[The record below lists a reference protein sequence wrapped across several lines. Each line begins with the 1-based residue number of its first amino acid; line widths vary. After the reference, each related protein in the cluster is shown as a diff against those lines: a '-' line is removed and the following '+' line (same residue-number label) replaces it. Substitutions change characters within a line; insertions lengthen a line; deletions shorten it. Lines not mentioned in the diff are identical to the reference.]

1 MDRQGPRKRRHGRA
15 AHPLQRAQ
23 RPRSPSGRA
32 GFGAFTGVA
41 GGVSTIE
48 ETRIDPYVMLS
59 GEQGAAKWEAG
70 LRYETTDTTITDRTV
85 DPADQVNDNDYDFLL
100 PSASLRYNLNDRDRL
115 IVSAARTVRRP
126 NFDSLSPALLEE
138 EVGDSDFIGNPDLV
152 ARLEQGAELVVA
164 KPQAYYGGGARGYT
178 DYPTLA
184 EQASA

>member
-1 MDRQGPRKRRHGRA
+1 MPA
-15 AHPLQRAQ
+15 
-23 RPRSPSGRA
+23 
-32 GFGAFTGVA
+32 FGAFTGVA

-85 DPADQVNDNDYDFLL
+85 DPTDQVNDNDYDFLL

-138 EVGDSDFIGNPDLV
+138 EVGDSDFIGNPDLNPL
-152 ARLEQGAELVVA
+152 RSHNLDLGIERTIGGDGVVSA
-164 KPQAYYGGGARGYT
+164 DERPQR
-178 DYPTLA
+178 PR
-184 EQASA
+184 